1 MKAANLLDF
10 SIIVVYML
18 AMGSVGFAFMRF
30 NKGAS
35 DYFKGGNRIPWLA
48 AGLSSFM
55 SGFSAWT
62 FTGAAG
68 IAYRNGIVV
77 VLLYVGNALAFLLGY
92 FVFAQRWRRTRIST
106 TMAYLVER
114 FDEPTRQLFS
124 ITSVFFQTFVGAAIL
139 YGLSLMVAST
149 CGFPMVST
157 IVASGALVLL
167 YSTLGGLW
175 AIVIN
180 DFLQAVIL
188 LPFCLVLVGA
198 SLAHV
203 GGLVALY
210 RELPPQ
216 MVSLHLHGQY
226 SWGYVLCWALMI
238 SFGYNTGAVAQRYF
252 SVDTERSAK
261 RVAILCFLLFL
272 VGAFIWFIPPMAMRV
287 VYPDLAKVLP
297 RFVNPQEAAFAAAS
311 LTLLPNG
318 LIGIMLAAMFSSTMA
333 NLSGAFNLYAGI
345 LSKDVYQPLFAPDAG
360 EFAMLRVGRIASAV
374 VATCVTLLAVL
385 LAVTGKSIFS
395 VMVTFNTILSLAYG
409 PPALLGLIV
418 KKTPSWSGS
427 ASLLA
432 GLIIGTIGT
441 FLLGWG
447 LVMNVVVVVPIS
459 VGIFLASRWFER
471 PESVRQQSRERLF
484 LRLATPI
491 DVSKELAGSSDPTT
505 RVFRFLSVVT
515 GAIGL
520 ASLLL
525 LLSVPV
531 ENRSIVIAYSGIT
544 LAAAAGLAF
553 IRGKQPAEQVSLKA
567 SQDVACSGSGR
578 ISD

>member
-1 MKAANLLDF
+1 
-10 SIIVVYML
+10 
-18 AMGSVGFAFMRF
+18 
-30 NKGAS
+30 
-35 DYFKGGNRIPWLA
+35 
-48 AGLSSFM
+48 
-55 SGFSAWT
+55 
-62 FTGAAG
+62 
-68 IAYRNGIVV
+68 
-77 VLLYVGNALAFLLGY
+77 
-92 FVFAQRWRRTRIST
+92 
-106 TMAYLVER
+106 
-114 FDEPTRQLFS
+114 
-124 ITSVFFQTFVGAAIL
+124 
-139 YGLSLMVAST
+139 
-149 CGFPMVST
+149 
-157 IVASGALVLL
+157 
-167 YSTLGGLW
+167 
-175 AIVIN
+175 VIN
-180 DFLQAVIL
+180 DFLQAAIL

-198 SLAHV
+198 SLARV

-210 RELPPQ
+210 RALPPE

-226 SWGYVLCWALMI
+226 SWSYVVCWAVMI
-238 SFGYNTGAVAQRYF
+238 CFGYNTGAVAQRYF

-261 RVAILCFLLFL
+261 RTAILCFLLFL

-297 RFVNPQEAAFAAAS
+297 GFANPQEAAFAAAS

-333 NLSGAFNLYAGI
+333 NLSGLFNLHAGI
-345 LSKDVYQPLFAPDAG
+345 LSKDVFQPLFAPDAG
-360 EFAMLRVGRIASAV
+360 DLAMLRVGRKASAV

-418 KKTPSWSGS
+418 KKTPRWSGS
-427 ASLLA
+427 VSLLA
-432 GLIIGTIGT
+432 GLAIGVAGT

-447 LVMNVVVVVPIS
+447 LVMNVMVVVPIS
-459 VGIFLASRWFER
+459 VGIFLASRWFDD
-471 PESVRQQSRERLF
+471 PENVRQQSRERLF

-491 DVSKELAGSSDPTT
+491 DVSRELVGSSDPTT

-515 GAIGL
+515 GVIGV
-520 ASLLL
+520 ASLLF

-553 IRGKQPAEQVSLKA
+553 IRGKQPVEQVPLKA
-567 SQDVACSGSGR
+567 SQVVACSGNGR
-578 ISD
+578 RAD